1 MAVRFQAGP
10 SFCFSQ
16 RVEEQIF
23 RPNIHNHIA
32 GIMLQFAQFITPSLG
47 MGSGTR
53 DEGRKK
59 ASVRERD
66 QILLWSV
73 SKDFNDEHDAERTT
87 RWVMQVIVI
96 LMIISL
102 FGVWVYNLKHELQHL
117 RKRIPHTQ
125 QHTEHALQN
134 IAPAPIKAPS
144 RDGVQTWILE

>member
-1 MAVRFQAGP
+1 M
-10 SFCFSQ
+10 
-16 RVEEQIF
+16 
-23 RPNIHNHIA
+23 
-32 GIMLQFAQFITPSLG
+32 
-47 MGSGTR
+47 
-53 DEGRKK
+53 
-59 ASVRERD
+59 RD
-66 QILLWSV
+66 QILLWRIV
-73 SKDFNDEHDAERTT
+73 KDFNNEHDAERTT

-117 RKRIPHTQ
+117 RKRIPHAQ